1 VAKVIYPEKAK
12 TTYFGMDGIVDSG
25 EAKANE
31 RGLHRP
37 VSWGI
42 VEYIYDKILVIIID
56 LKFLRGCI
64 CAP

>member
-1 VAKVIYPEKAK
+1 
-12 TTYFGMDGIVDSG
+12 MDGVVDSG

-64 CAP
+64 CAPRY